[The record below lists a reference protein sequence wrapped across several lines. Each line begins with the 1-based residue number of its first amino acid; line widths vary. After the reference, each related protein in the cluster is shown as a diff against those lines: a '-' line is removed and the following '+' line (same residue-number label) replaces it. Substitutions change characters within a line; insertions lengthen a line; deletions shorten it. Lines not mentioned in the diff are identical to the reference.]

1 MSCDCGCCTGARAT
15 TPVAE
20 ENRPGLRKIHHRP
33 GTYATFVET
42 MRARLSSTDFSEL
55 APLRMRDAGDASIA
69 LCDIW
74 AIAGDVLSFYQDR
87 IANEGYL
94 RTATERNS
102 LLQLG
107 RLTGYEMRPGV
118 SASAYLAYTIDANA
132 AYVNIP
138 AGTRVQSV
146 PATGEKAQTFETAEI
161 LSARPDWSQIAVRLN
176 QPQWRQPQKID
187 RKTGALVTPQS
198 YAGRYDVA
206 KAGLYLQGI
215 NTQLK
220 PNDTL
225 LIDYGDELRTPY
237 RVDSVTTDAANQ
249 RTQVTLRAWNGQTA
263 GANAAIGAR
272 ANAAEATQLP
282 MAALVSQLNHFD
294 TPLAVQPRSALTL
307 NRDVTSTLRAG
318 AEAYSR
324 ILLTHMPSLQETL
337 IPALRTVNVAA
348 GPPTP
353 IKVYALRTKAA
364 VFGNNAPQKVFTGI
378 TANVPDYKNLSLGLA
393 WADLI
398 AEEGAAGIKNLAN
411 IPLDAIYDQIKP
423 DGAGT
428 DGSDTGKASFVV
440 FDLPSISGPQPTIFR
455 VLDTGVESMTIGA
468 AITSRVTQLVVGP
481 GWLSTILQN
490 KGSGETAIIQ
500 RNASVDVLR
509 QTRIYAQSEELE
521 LAPDSLQDP
530 IASDSAE
537 IELDKYYAGLT
548 PGMWVIAGG
557 ERSDFTDPDVKVAV
571 AERAMVAAVRHGLTS
586 LVPLDASGQPKSKQ
600 AVNLPGDTLHTYV
613 KLAAPLAY
621 SYRRDTFTLYG
632 NVVRATHGETRR
644 ETLGAGDATQVFQN
658 FTLKSPPLTYVAAPT
673 PAGVASTLQVR
684 VNNLLWHEVDD
695 VSVAA
700 PNARIYLSRRDDS
713 EATSIVFG
721 DGKHGAR
728 LPTGQDNVA
737 SIYRS
742 GIGAAGNVRV
752 GQLTLATDKPLGVTG
767 VNNPIRASGGADAD
781 TLQQAR
787 VNAPLAV
794 TALDRLVSVQDY
806 ADFAC
811 TFAGIGKATAIKL
824 PGSGGDFVQVTI
836 AGIDDIPIDTTS
848 DLYRNLVDALHDFGD
863 PHLQIR
869 VDIRNALSL
878 VIQASVSLQPD
889 YAWDDV
895 QPQIQAA
902 LNCRFGF
909 QARDLGQPVFGS
921 EIIGVIQGVAGVA
934 HVLGGTVRLLSD
946 ADLINGLTPLAPAA
960 AANGTAS
967 DDSQS
972 AWFTLT
978 PAQGTSDEGSG
989 ADGWLSV
996 PAACIDSSGKIQPA
1010 QIAYLPPN
1018 VPDSLILE
1026 LAS

>member
-1 MSCDCGCCTGARAT
+1 MSCDCGCCTGVRAT

-20 ENRPGLRKIHHRP
+20 ENRPGLREIHHRP

-42 MRARLSSTDFSEL
+42 MRARLSSTDFPEL

-102 LLQLG
+102 VLQLG

-118 SASAYLAYTIDANA
+118 SASVYLAYTIDANA
-132 AYVNIP
+132 ASVNIP
-138 AGTRVQSV
+138 VGTRVQSV
-146 PATGEKAQTFETAEI
+146 PATGEKAQTFETAEL
-161 LSARPDWSQIAVRLN
+161 LSARPEWSQITVRLA
-176 QPQWRQPQKID
+176 QPQWRAPPVVLSG
-187 RKTGALVTPQS
+187 RTRLNYGAQ
-198 YAGRYDVA
+198 YDVLNPGR
-206 KAGLYLQGI
+206 GLYLDGTS
-215 NTQLK
+215 TQLK
-220 PNDTL
+220 PNDAL
-225 LIDYGDELRTPY
+225 LIDYGNQRPIAY
-237 RVDSVTTDAANQ
+237 RVDKVMPDTDNK
-249 RTQVTLRAWNGQTA
+249 RTQVLVREWDKPAPSVPVPVVAATPIQTTIQELSKALKLQPRNVLTVSRDVATTLR
-263 GANAAIGAR
+263 
-272 ANAAEATQLP
+272 P
-282 MAALVSQLNHFD
+282 
-294 TPLAVQPRSALTL
+294 
-307 NRDVTSTLRAG
+307 G
-318 AEAYSR
+318 AEAFSKM
-324 ILLTHMPSLQETL
+324 LLAHVPALKETL
-337 IPALRTVNVAA
+337 IPALGSVNVTTS
-348 GPPTP
+348 PPAT
-353 IKVYALRTKAA
+353 IKVYALRSKAA
-364 VFGNNAPQKVFTGI
+364 LFGNTAPSPFLQIQPPPVIGI
-378 TANVPDYKNLSLGLA
+378 ARTARAASTDSYSGTIAYTNLSVESA
-393 WADLI
+393 WGSPDPL
-398 AEEGAAGIKNLAN
+398 KV
-411 IPLDAIYDQIKP
+411 PLDATYAQIKP
-423 DGAGT
+423 
-428 DGSDTGKASFVV
+428 GSNSDN
-440 FDLPSISGPQPTIFR
+440 PS
-455 VLDTGVESMTIGA
+455 
-468 AITSRVTQLVVGP
+468 
-481 GWLSTILQN
+481 W
-490 KGSGETAIIQ
+490 AIIDSGLAAAADPQ
-500 RNASVDVLR
+500 VLNVQSVQTISMAIGSAFSAQVSLLSVDRDWLTPTSTDLSAPDLLR
-509 QTRIYAQSEELE
+509 QAQVFAQSEELA
-521 LAPDSLQDP
+521 LASDPLQDNV
-530 IASDSAE
+530 AGDVTTNE
-537 IELDKYYAGLT
+537 IELDQYYSGLT
-548 PGMWVIAGG
+548 PGLWVVAAG
-557 ERSDFTDPDVKVAV
+557 ERADFTDPDVKVEV
-571 AERAMVAAVRHGLTS
+571 AERAMIAAVRQGLTA
-586 LVPLDASGQPKSKQ
+586 LVPRDGNDNPVLAN
-600 AVNLPGDTLHTYV
+600 AANLPGDTLHTYI
-613 KLAAPLAY
+613 KLATPLAY

-684 VNNLLWHEVDD
+684 VNNLLRHEVDD
-695 VSVAA
+695 VSMAA
-700 PNARIYLSRRDDS
+700 PNARVYLSKRNDA

-737 SIYRS
+737 SVYRS
-742 GIGAAGNVRV
+742 GIGAAGNVRA

-811 TFAGIGKATAIKL
+811 SFAGIGKATAVKL
-824 PGSGGDFVQVTI
+824 PGPGGDFVHVTI

-848 DLYRNLVDALHDFGD
+848 DLYRNLVEALNKFGD
-863 PHLQIR
+863 PHLPIH

-895 QPQIQAA
+895 QPRILAA

-909 QARDLGQPVFGS
+909 QARGLGQPVFGS
-921 EIIGVIQGVAGVA
+921 EIIGVIQGVTGVA

-967 DDSQS
+967 DGSQS

-978 PAQGTSDEGSG
+978 PAPGTSDEGSG

-996 PAACIDSSGKIQPA
+996 PAACIDSLGKILPA